1 MAYPDSQDT
10 RNDCSRVLQQITLQM
25 TSTFD
30 LGEVLT
36 AITQGLVADMGAAF
50 ARIWLLGPG
59 DLCASCFKASDCANH
74 ERCLHLKA
82 SAGMYT
88 RINGEYRRV
97 PLGALK
103 IGRIAQGWG
112 PMSTNDVMN
121 DERIPNKQW
130 LGETDLKSFAGY
142 PLIFRGELLGVLG
155 MFSHRVMSDEEF
167 DRLAL
172 FANQAAIAIKNAQ
185 LVTEVENLK
194 NQLKA
199 ENVYLQE
206 EIRTQHNFEEIIGQ
220 TGAIKKVLKTIEQ
233 VAPTDASVLILG
245 ETGTGK
251 ELVARAVHNLSK
263 RKQRALIKLNCA
275 AIPSGLVES
284 ELFGHER
291 GAFTGALAQKI
302 GRFELADNGTI
313 FLDEIAELPVEL
325 QPKLLRVLQEGEF
338 ERVGGTS
345 TIKVNVRVI
354 AATNRN
360 LGEAVEGGK
369 FREDLFYR
377 LSVFPVTLPPLRERK
392 EDVVLLAQYFA
403 IKYGKR
409 LGKKIEQIPRK
420 VMDALKSHPWPGNI
434 RELENVI
441 ERAVILSPGP
451 RLDLGES
458 LPQRSVHSHGTQ
470 PLTLQEME
478 RNHIAE
484 VLELTGGRVSGN
496 GGAAEI
502 LGMKPTTLDSRIK
515 KLGIKKRESISGI
528 S

>member
-1 MAYPDSQDT
+1 MDFANPNDAHG
-10 RNDCSRVLQQITLQM
+10 DCSSVLQQITLQM

-36 AITQGLVADMGAAF
+36 TITQGLVCYMGAAF
-50 ARIWLLGPG
+50 ARIWLLGSG
-59 DLCASCFKASDCANH
+59 DLCAECFKASDCVKR
-74 ERCLHLKA
+74 EQCLHLRA

-88 RINGEYRRV
+88 RIDGEYRRV

-112 PMSTNDVMN
+112 PIWTNDVLN

-130 LGETDLKSFAGY
+130 IGETGLKSFAGY
-142 PLIFRGELLGVLG
+142 PLIFRSKLLGVLG
-155 MFSHRVMSDEEF
+155 MFSHRIMSDEEF

-206 EIRTQHNFEEIIGQ
+206 EIRTQHNFEEIIGE
-220 TGAIKKVLKTIEQ
+220 TPALKKVLKSIET
-233 VAPTDASVLILG
+233 VAPTDASVLIHG

-251 ELVARAVHNLSK
+251 ELIARAIHNLSR
-263 RKQRALIKLNCA
+263 RKTRALIKVNCA

-284 ELFGHER
+284 ELFGHEK
-291 GAFTGALAQKI
+291 GAFTGALTQKI
-302 GRFELADNGTI
+302 GRFELADKGTI
-313 FLDEIAELPVEL
+313 FLDEIAELPLDL

-338 ERVGGTS
+338 ERVGGTR
-345 TIKVNVRVI
+345 TIKVDVRI
-354 AATNRN
+354 ISATNRN
-360 LGEAVEGGK
+360 LDVAVQEGR

-377 LSVFPVTLPPLRERK
+377 LNVFPVTLPPLRERQ
-392 EDVVLLAQYFA
+392 DDIAPLARYFA

-409 LGKKIEQIPRK
+409 LGKEIEQMPHK
-420 VMDALKSHPWPGNI
+420 VLDALKAHPWPGNI

-441 ERAVILSPGP
+441 ERAIITSQGP
-451 RLDLGES
+451 QLELGDA
-458 LPQRSVHSHGTQ
+458 LPQRSVRAQGKEL
-470 PLTLQEME
+470 LTLEEME
-478 RNHIAE
+478 RNHITA
-484 VLELTGGRVSGN
+484 VLKSTDWQVSGR
-496 GGAAEI
+496 GGAAEL

-515 KLGIKKRESISGI
+515 KLGIKKRNGISGI